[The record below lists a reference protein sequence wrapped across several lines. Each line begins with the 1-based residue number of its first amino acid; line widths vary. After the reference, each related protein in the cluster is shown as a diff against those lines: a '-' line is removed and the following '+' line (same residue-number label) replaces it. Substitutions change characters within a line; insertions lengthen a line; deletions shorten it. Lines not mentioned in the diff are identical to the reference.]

1 VKKLALAALL
11 LAGLL
16 FAVPTDDPDSANC
29 ACECGRECE
38 DACAC
43 SDGGECTCAEG
54 CADAGE
60 CACKEVAVE
69 TSSCSGMNMGA
80 CGGCG
85 R

>member
-16 FAVPTDDPDSANC
+16 FAVPVDDPDSANC
-29 ACECGRECE
+29 ACECGCECE
-38 DACAC
+38 DACEC
-43 SDGGECTCAEG
+43 TEGNECTCAEE
-54 CADAGE
+54 CANSCE
-60 CACKEVAVE
+60 CACKEVVAE
-69 TSSCSGMNMGA
+69 PSRCGGMNTGS

>member
-1 VKKLALAALL
+1 MKKLALAALL

-16 FAVPTDDPDSANC
+16 FAVPTDGPDSANC
-29 ACECGRECE
+29 ACECGCECE

-54 CADAGE
+54 CADACE
-60 CACKEVAVE
+60 CKEATAE
-69 TSSCSGMNMGA
+69 MSRCGGMNTGS